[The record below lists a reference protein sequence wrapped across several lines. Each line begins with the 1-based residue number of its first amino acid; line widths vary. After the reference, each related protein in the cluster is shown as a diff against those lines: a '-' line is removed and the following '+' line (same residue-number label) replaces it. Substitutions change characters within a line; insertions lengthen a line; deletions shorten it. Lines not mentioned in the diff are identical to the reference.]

1 MSDPID
7 QEIRILRAIFWS
19 ERDPEG
25 RAFVPLADAYLRKGD
40 PQEALSLLGD
50 GLGRHPGFSA
60 AHLVAARVH
69 RAFGNGEAVHSSLAR
84 VLDLDPENAAA
95 LRMRGEL
102 AEAEGRLDEAV
113 SSFRAA
119 LRRNPGFEDLE
130 TRIER
135 LSAGRPSGSAAE
147 REFVEPV
154 TYEPP
159 LTPPLGGEP
168 VSEERSPDEALSPLS
183 GEGVIEVH
191 AEDPDAPYEG
201 TLFADLSESGSHA
214 EGEDESEPGDPLQL
228 DPSGFD
234 LADFPA
240 EWEGAAGLMSEV
252 GLGDEVE
259 VQEYDGDPGP
269 TELGPHAPEAG
280 GTPYEDSGALGEL
293 DAPAVP
299 DAPRSPDAPGSLSS
313 PDVSESSGSDMDVF
327 DPFGFEDAPGELAEP
342 VDSLPVTRTLGEL
355 YARQGLTAEAVSV
368 FEALAARHPDDP
380 SLRERLEELRG
391 GDLPAV
397 GWGDIEV
404 PEGSE
409 IAALEPETADD
420 EIFEASTP
428 GPVAESPDEE
438 VWVET
443 LEVEEVM
450 ESVLADAS
458 IADASIADASIED
471 ASIEDASTAEEEQ
484 RADRST
490 RDADAS
496 PFADD
501 SPADDS
507 PADDSPAAVA
517 EGEPEAVG
525 EDAGVSPLARLAERP
540 VAAYFRDL
548 LAWAPGAVPIDHLA
562 PGSTAPLPESPLAT
576 VAPPDEVI
584 TDRAPGPEETSSKEA
599 GRSQE
604 ADMSPEVDLNSEA
617 APSLEAD
624 STPQVDSRPSDSSS
638 EDSERAFEGL
648 DDFQDWLRSLNR

>member
-40 PQEALSLLGD
+40 PQEALSLLED

-69 RAFGNGEAVHSSLAR
+69 RALGSGEAVGSSLAR
-84 VLDLDPENAAA
+84 VLELDPENAAA

-102 AEAEGRLDEAV
+102 AETEGRLDEAV
-113 SSFRAA
+113 SSFKAA

-130 TRIER
+130 SRIER

-159 LTPPLGGEP
+159 LTSPLGGEP
-168 VSEERSPDEALSPLS
+168 VSEEEFPDEGVSPLS
-183 GEGVIEVH
+183 GEGAHEVH
-191 AEDPDAPYEG
+191 AEDPDAPLED

-214 EGEDESEPGDPLQL
+214 EGEDASEPGDPLQL

-240 EWEGAAGLMSEV
+240 EWEGAAGLMQEV

-259 VQEYDGDPGP
+259 VQGYDGDPGP
-269 TELGPHAPEAG
+269 SEPAPHAPEGG
-280 GTPYEDSGALGEL
+280 GTPFEDSGSLGEL
-293 DAPAVP
+293 DA
-299 DAPRSPDAPGSLSS
+299 SIMSDAPGSLGS

-327 DPFGFEDAPGELAEP
+327 DPFGFEEAPGELEEP

-409 IAALEPETADD
+409 VAALEPETPDD
-420 EIFEASTP
+420 DIFEASTP

-438 VWVET
+438 VWVEM

-458 IADASIADASIED
+458 IE
-471 ASIEDASTAEEEQ
+471 EEEQ
-484 RADRST
+484 RSDRST
-490 RDADAS
+490 MDVHAS

-507 PADDSPAAVA
+507 PADDSPPAVA
-517 EGEPEAVG
+517 DGEPEAAG